1 MCNADNSYNPTLQS
15 VRDLQAESWSQNLS
29 LSLQT
34 NVRRVVEYID
44 QVKYW
49 QLPGLAAAGSS
60 RQSLQTPGEALVV
73 SELKCGTRH
82 SPSPRLWHLWPLE
95 P

>member
-1 MCNADNSYNPTLQS
+1 MCKMADNSYNPALQS

-49 QLPGLAAAGSS
+49 QLPAWRLLAAQDNLFKHREKPWSS
-60 RQSLQTPGEALVV
+60 ES
-73 SELKCGTRH
+73 
-82 SPSPRLWHLWPLE
+82 
-95 P
+95 